1 MNKNTYDTIY
11 SLINYYEDDYLLP
24 LNRAELEAYK
34 ENTPAALNEAFKHW
48 NLAVNAFEHLSK
60 RVEMLCKRE
69 DIESD
74 VRYVGDGLVELAQ
87 RLGAT
92 ITEE

>member
-34 ENTPAALNEAFKHW
+34 ENTPSALNEAFKHW
-48 NLAVNAFEHLSK
+48 DLAVNAFEHLSK

-69 DIESD
+69 KRISNSGSD
-74 VRYVGDGLVELAQ
+74 MGVIKLDRRY
-87 RLGAT
+87 
-92 ITEE
+92 